1 MTMNYG
7 DMDILD
13 IVREIKVL
21 LDKFSGSI
29 SKTEIEQI
37 RILSN
42 NLSKECGN
50 ILYDW
55 SKC

>member
-1 MTMNYG
+1 MNYG

-13 IVREIKVL
+13 TIRELKVL
-21 LDKFSGSI
+21 LEKFAGNI
-29 SKTEIEQI
+29 SKTEVEQL

-55 SKC
+55 GKC